1 MAGVV
6 IINCSAAEL
15 HKLGMAAH
23 ESVLHLMSA
32 AVQDR
37 QTGVCEHGTN
47 FFKETTTE
55 ARLKH
60 ETEGPTLTATLL
72 SK

>member
-1 MAGVV
+1 
-6 IINCSAAEL
+6 
-15 HKLGMAAH
+15 MAAH
-23 ESVLHLMSA
+23 ESVLHPMSA

-47 FFKETTTE
+47 FFKETTTTE

-60 ETEGPTLTATLL
+60 ETEGPTLTATLP